1 MVRAAAGLLD
11 DRTAGQVVVA
21 RTAAHEGRDGRRGAR
36 RRAGAGGWSAE
47 LGGGVTVL
55 LRRSEMSAPVHL
67 VTRFNV
73 PNVLPT
79 VSCPG

>member
-1 MVRAAAGLLD
+1 MRVPLLTRAE
-11 DRTAGQVVVA
+11 TVVVA
-21 RTAAHEGRDGRRGAR
+21 RDGERVLV
-36 RRAGAGGWSAE
+36 AGALSW
-47 LGGGVTVL
+47 GGGVTVL

-79 VSCPG
+79 VSCLG

>member
-47 LGGGVTVL
+47 LGGG
-55 LRRSEMSAPVHL
+55 
-67 VTRFNV
+67 
-73 PNVLPT
+73 
-79 VSCPG
+79 

>member
-47 LGGGVTVL
+47 LGGGGDCPPPP
-55 LRRSEMSAPVHL
+55 AGD
-67 VTRFNV
+67 
-73 PNVLPT
+73 
-79 VSCPG
+79 VSSGSPRDSVQRA